1 MCACFSLLVIESVNN
16 PLKMS
21 NPNKKKRKR
30 SFLDK
35 LRNVFKKKDELEGQ
49 TEFYRQVETVSN
61 QQTDNLE
68 SVSCNFDQKI
78 APETTNNENS
88 ETYVTVKNDSSE
100 KEKYKYKNLSDMQKD
115 CKNVII
121 GKNEN
126 SRCNIIADNQ
136 SADCEKYN
144 VTENKQD
151 SKLGSD
157 RYINTKIEFLK
168 QENVNITSQLYL
180 EDTDKLFHNNKTKS
194 PDSNSAMLQ
203 PFSNNASVSSD
214 TCKFLVKETKAVS
227 QESSEDSDFSADSTE
242 DSFEESSEDENER
255 IIESEK
261 IQKYFKDDYFTK
273 GKYITYFF
281 LEMERQF
288 YNPLEV
294 YSMVQYHDTASEKPG
309 KEGIIRYTKF
319 ICCLKF

>member
-1 MCACFSLLVIESVNN
+1 
-16 PLKMS
+16 MS
-21 NPNKKKRKR
+21 NPNRKIRKR

-35 LRNVFKKKDELEGQ
+35 LRNVFKKNDNLEKQ
-49 TEFYRQVETVSN
+49 AEFYRQEETVNN

-78 APETTNNENS
+78 PLKTIDNENS
-88 ETYVTVKNDSSE
+88 ETHVTIMNSSPE
-100 KEKYKYKNLSDMQKD
+100 KEKYKFKNLSNMQGD

-126 SRCNIIADNQ
+126 SRCNIIEDNK
-136 SADCEKYN
+136 SVDCQKYN
-144 VTENKQD
+144 ITENEQD

-157 RYINTKIEFLK
+157 RYMNTKIEFLK
-168 QENVNITSQLYL
+168 QENVNVTSQLYL
-180 EDTDKLFHNNKTKS
+180 GDTVKLYHNNKTKS

-203 PFSNNASVSSD
+203 PLSNNASVSSD
-214 TCKFLVKETKAVS
+214 TCKFLVKETKVVS

-242 DSFEESSEDENER
+242 DSFEESSEDENEHM
-255 IIESEK
+255 IESEK

-288 YNPLEV
+288 YNPMEV
-294 YSMVQYHDTASEKPG
+294 YSMVQYHDTASEKLG
-309 KEGIIRYTKF
+309 KEGIKRYTKF